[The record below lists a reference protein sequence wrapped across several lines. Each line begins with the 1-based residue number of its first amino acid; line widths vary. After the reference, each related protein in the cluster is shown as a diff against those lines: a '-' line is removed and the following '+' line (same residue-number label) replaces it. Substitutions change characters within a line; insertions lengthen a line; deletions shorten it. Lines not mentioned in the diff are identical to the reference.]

1 MLASTAT
8 GPLFTAAGVEHV
20 MADEDRYS
28 TLLDCDV

>member
-8 GPLFTAAGVEHV
+8 DPLLTAAGVEHV

-28 TLLDCDV
+28 APLDCDV